1 MFELNPYWDGA
12 AKQSFENKFMMFIEN
27 FEKLVNSFES
37 LNDKLKET
45 MKTYDTADNDVTS
58 AIGKLGG

>member
-1 MFELNPYWDGA
+1 
-12 AKQSFENKFMMFIEN
+12 MMFIEN